1 MTNKSS
7 FGIRIWTPLF
17 VLAWLL
23 LAQCAKEII
32 IDLPE
37 EQPRLVV
44 VCHFTDGEQF
54 RAKFSLS
61 KPVND
66 GSKPVIFKD
75 VDATL
80 AINGDF
86 WARFKPDTTIKDKI
100 AYWESPQSKLASAGV
115 EYSFTLRVAGY
126 PNVQATSSIPHKIP
140 LQHVVLGASDVSV
153 VPLGNGLQELR
164 IPLELRLPY
173 LPVTGRYFAF
183 NLTHETYV
191 YESFNP
197 PIIDNIQEGRTNF
210 LTDGRTFS
218 LLHDIPEPIV
228 LVNENFWADNRRSL
242 YLVARIPFDPDSER
256 PQRIFVEWRTLS
268 EEFYRYHLSL
278 SRQGN
283 NVPFSEP
290 DAVFNNIQGGYGNF
304 SGYSVSMDT
313 VLIPN
318 F

>member
-1 MTNKSS
+1 MANQT
-7 FGIRIWTPLF
+7 GIGERLWTPLF
-17 VLAWLL
+17 VLTWLL
-23 LAQCAKEII
+23 LAQCAREVI
-32 IDLPE
+32 IDLPDE
-37 EQPRLVV
+37 PPRLVV
-44 VCHFTDGEQF
+44 VSHFTDGQKI

-66 GSKPVIFKD
+66 PSKPVIFKD

-80 AINGDF
+80 AVNGEF
-86 WARFKPDTTIKDKI
+86 WSRFKPDTTVKDKI
-100 AYWESPQSKLASAGV
+100 RYWESSESRLASAGV

-126 PNVQATSSIPHKIP
+126 PTVQSSSKIPFPIP
-140 LQHVVLGASDVSV
+140 LQHVVLGAAQVSV
-153 VPLGNGLQELR
+153 VPLSNGLQELR

-173 LPVTGRYFAF
+173 LPTAGRYFAF

-210 LTDGRTFS
+210 LADGRTFS
-218 LLHDIPEPIV
+218 LLHDIPEPVV

-242 YLVARIPFDPDSER
+242 YLVARIPFDPESER

-278 SRQGN
+278 SRQGT

-290 DAVFNNIQGGYGNF
+290 DAVFNNISGGYGNF
-304 SGYSVSMDT
+304 SGYAVSMDT